1 MTLSVEEIER
11 ARRLFGPAP
20 ILTSE
25 EPQRF
30 EDFFVQLAS
39 ALKPRDFMEMLLI
52 WHFTLASW
60 NLNRYMLHAAVAIQ
74 RHHEEGVRL
83 ELLRARLIHEQRKQR
98 ITAEIRSS
106 RPKDIAAIEELDE
119 TVESSITDLE
129 TIHDRK
135 KRELDHNIAFERSMA
150 FQEQLNRLGGNEAR
164 RRDDTLTQLELYRAG
179 LGAQAREAAAEILEG
194 EFKEVTPMEHGR
206 TPVSAGQ
213 DKTE

>member
-1 MTLSVEEIER
+1 M
-11 ARRLFGPAP
+11 
-20 ILTSE
+20 
-25 EPQRF
+25 
-30 EDFFVQLAS
+30 
-39 ALKPRDFMEMLLI
+39 
-52 WHFTLASW
+52 
-60 NLNRYMLHAAVAIQ
+60 
-74 RHHEEGVRL
+74 RL

-98 ITAEIRSS
+98 MTAEIRSS

-179 LGAQAREAAAEILEG
+179 LALRREKRQRRSWKENSKRLRRWSTDEPLFPLDRIRPNDG
-194 EFKEVTPMEHGR
+194 ELTKAVL
-206 TPVSAGQ
+206 A
-213 DKTE
+213 